1 MNRPAVII
9 SADVLSWF
17 KFSVVKKE
25 NWQMQIS
32 KQQRDALLRESNT
45 LLREIHALY
54 SGFDRRFHLRGAEVP
69 VTFGFDTDQLGS
81 YTQGKDYSE
90 EEFHFSLL
98 FIGRSLPHPLSKEDR
113 IDLYKHEY
121 AHYMQYNM
129 PIEQKYQ
136 WQYGTHGSAWKYCC
150 SLIGAAPTP
159 LYRAGEGSMEHD
171 YEKALKKP
179 VSDRTIPVRDVYHRE
194 MDYRN
199 SRARI
204 VRYKVGEQINH
215 PRYGIGEI
223 VDITCLTDSVRISI
237 QFADHIRVIDQ
248 MWLVKHTQKVTG
260 S

>member
-179 VSDRTIPVRDVYHRE
+179 VSDHCLRLRPDALALEGIKLRHALLERLALIGRIHPLLCKRIIADIYRSCVLFPPFRETVVDVFG
-194 MDYRN
+194 YR
-199 SRARI
+199 
-204 VRYKVGEQINH
+204 
-215 PRYGIGEI
+215 
-223 VDITCLTDSVRISI
+223 
-237 QFADHIRVIDQ
+237 FRV
-248 MWLVKHTQKVTG
+248 
-260 S
+260 